1 MPMAAIY
8 TAISPPSPDEIVALA
23 RNNEAKTYGPNRRT
37 LGRLAIAELAA
48 AVAPPSHAAF
58 AATVRDRDLWGFLTP
73 AATRG
78 NHAATLQRVHEDL
91 LVPSPLW
98 PPSTELA
105 CLVGAPPAHY
115 AGNNLIML
123 PPELVQ
129 AGYTAFKR
137 LEAEHEPAAFLNEFL
152 HAAASRGDA
161 VLLHWDY
168 R

>member
-1 MPMAAIY
+1 MAAIY

-23 RNNEAKTYGPNRRT
+23 RNNEAKTYGSNRRT
-37 LGRLAIAELAA
+37 VGRLAIAELVA
-48 AVAPPSHAAF
+48 AVAPPSHRTF
-58 AATVRDRDLWGFLTP
+58 AETVRDRDLWGFLTP

-78 NHAATLQRVHEDL
+78 NHAAALQRVHEDL
-91 LVPSPLW
+91 VVPSPLW
-98 PPSTELA
+98 PSSTELA
-105 CLVGAPPAHY
+105 CLVGTAPAHY

-129 AGYTAFKR
+129 AGTTAFAR

-152 HAAASRGDA
+152 HAAADRGDA
-161 VLLHWDY
+161 VLLHWDF